1 MLQRCQPLSKSP
13 PDGVKAALWL
23 SALAVGAQLRGS
35 DDGRLHITRNPVRL
49 QSPALLGDSP
59 GQMRGSLQAGPRPA
73 PTQAIKRASLVNSVL
88 CKVQS
93 PSQDG
98 FSCRLASK
106 AGSSPALWP
115 PSTGALSAS
124 KLFQQHQVQ
133 TFTVRACAGRRPPR
147 AVGGLYLCR

>member
-1 MLQRCQPLSKSP
+1 MMA
-13 PDGVKAALWL
+13 DAI
-23 SALAVGAQLRGS
+23 
-35 DDGRLHITRNPVRL
+35 GRFHITRNPVRL

-59 GQMRGSLQAGPRPA
+59 GQMRGSLEAGPRPADLGFA

-115 PSTGALSAS
+115 PSTGALSAI

-133 TFTVRACAGRRPPR
+133 TFTVHACAGRRPPR